1 MSPPMAS
8 ANESLLMLS
17 DVREAEEVPNGS
29 PYLGL
34 DEEKNYST
42 VGIFVC
48 DGECLTPPRGI
59 LGESR
64 WGRSTKNE
72 GA

>member
-8 ANESLLMLS
+8 AAESLLMLS
-17 DVREAEEVPNGS
+17 DVREAEGVPNGS
-29 PYLGL
+29 PYLSS
-34 DEEKNYST
+34 DEETSYSA
-42 VGIFVC
+42 VGISVC
-48 DGECLTPPRGI
+48 DGECVTPPRGI
-59 LGESR
+59 LGESC